1 MARVLPEKNNAAHT
15 MNGHHRKR
23 KWQARRGEDLTP
35 DDRIELI
42 AELMAKL
49 DGVNF
54 VADFFRIRRLKLLI
68 TDCLPDHKEQLLRI
82 LIGYVNRPPSPA
94 TASYARIVVLLS
106 NDFYLLMVDCIRA
119 LMEVYQM
126 ALIDG
131 KWQNARGLECFFSE
145 LSK

>member
-1 MARVLPEKNNAAHT
+1 

-49 DGVNF
+49 DGVDF
-54 VADFFRIRRLKLLI
+54 VADFFHIRRLKLLI
-68 TDCLPDHKEQLLRI
+68 TDCLPDRKEQLLRI

-94 TASYARIVVLLS
+94 TASYAKIVSLLS
-106 NDFYLLMVDCIRA
+106 NDFGSLMVDCIRA
-119 LMEVYQM
+119 LRSVQEK

-131 KWQNARGLECFFSE
+131 KWDNAHGLEYFFVE

>member
-1 MARVLPEKNNAAHT
+1 
-15 MNGHHRKR
+15 MNGQNRKR
-23 KWQARRGEDLTP
+23 KWQAGRGEDLTP

-68 TDCLPDHKEQLLRI
+68 TDCLPDQKEQLLRI

-94 TASYARIVVLLS
+94 TASYAKIVNLLS
-106 NDFYLLMVDCIRA
+106 KDIGSLMVDCIRA
-119 LMEVYQM
+119 LKAVQEK

-131 KWQNARGLECFFSE
+131 KWDNARGMECFFAE

>member
-1 MARVLPEKNNAAHT
+1 

-23 KWQARRGEDLTP
+23 KWQAGRGEDLTP

-54 VADFFRIRRLKLLI
+54 VADFFHIRRLKLLI
-68 TDCLPDHKEQLLRI
+68 TGCLPDHKEQLLRI
-82 LIGYVNRPPSPA
+82 LIGCVTRPPSPA
-94 TASYARIVVLLS
+94 TASYAQIVSLLC
-106 NDFYLLMVDCIRA
+106 NDFDLLMVDCIRA
-119 LMEVYQM
+119 LMVVHQK

-131 KWQNARGLECFFSE
+131 KWEKARGLESFFAE
-145 LSK
+145 QCK

>member
-1 MARVLPEKNNAAHT
+1 
-15 MNGHHRKR
+15 MNGQNRKR
-23 KWQARRGEDLTP
+23 EWQAGRGEDLTP

-68 TDCLPDHKEQLLRI
+68 TDCLPDRKEQLLRI

-94 TASYARIVVLLS
+94 TTSYAKIVSLLS
-106 NDFYLLMVDCIRA
+106 NDLGSLMVDCIRA
-119 LMEVYQM
+119 LRAVQEK

-131 KWQNARGLECFFSE
+131 KWDNARGLEYFLAE